1 MNRLIINLRET
12 AFVAFFNC
20 KTYLTN
26 VFEKWCKSMMNMTI
40 RTWNNSASK
49 VTRLPLKC
57 MHHEVRNLLEV
68 AIHIASSRNSYPDV
82 FLLAVL
88 NQFIKF
94 AGKRPWWNS
103 LLVKMHMTSNLQ
115 NNSFQGHIWL
125 ATSVPQ
131 TIFVLVNFGETLR
144 ISLVKQA

>member
-1 MNRLIINLRET
+1 
-12 AFVAFFNC
+12 
-20 KTYLTN
+20 
-26 VFEKWCKSMMNMTI
+26 
-40 RTWNNSASK
+40 
-49 VTRLPLKC
+49 

-68 AIHIASSRNSYPDV
+68 AIHIASSRNSYPEV

-88 NQFIKF
+88 NQIIKF